1 MARYAYTNIGAGV
14 QEEITPQW
22 PCTLMIYDD
31 RGGRV
36 YIEVKGA
43 DGDFHRFSALRFYSG
58 VVTPI
63 DLPGCTIRVAVEAT
77 DSITVELIEG
87 GA

>member
-1 MARYAYTNIGAGV
+1 MARYSYTGISAGA
-14 QEEITPQW
+14 QAEITPQW

-31 RGGRV
+31 SGGRV
-36 YIEVKGA
+36 YIEVKGD
-43 DGDFHRFSALRFYSG
+43 DGEFHRFPALRFYSG
-58 VVTPI
+58 IITPL
-63 DLPGCTIRVAVEAT
+63 DLPGCTVRVSVEST